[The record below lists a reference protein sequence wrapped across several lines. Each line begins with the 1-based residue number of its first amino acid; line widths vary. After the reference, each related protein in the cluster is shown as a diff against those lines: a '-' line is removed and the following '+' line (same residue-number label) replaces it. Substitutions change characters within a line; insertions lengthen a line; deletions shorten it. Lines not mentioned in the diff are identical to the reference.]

1 MKTTDIEKRSIQN
14 SIRSISDSEG
24 IVDAYL
30 TAWDTIDS
38 YKTSFQRGCFK
49 KTFENRANKIKV
61 LWNHG
66 VLAGKC
72 LEAREDEYGAFV
84 RVQLNLA
91 TETGRTAFEHI
102 KAGDVDSFSFGFNVI
117 QDKWVDGIRTFTE
130 VKVLECSPVLFP
142 ANDAAIIVDVRQDE
156 QTQDIDI
163 EPVPVSYCNDLQKA
177 VRETITADIVKDTTL
192 TISEFQRLD
201 SGQLLTIESRNK
213 LAELPEIVQAA
224 HKNHRRKAVETLCN
238 ELREAGFTPA
248 EKTRFVSLLAIEE
261 EEQPEGLERTINYIK
276 NFRNS
281 LNERL

>member
-14 SIRSISDSEG
+14 AIRSIGDSEG

-61 LWNHG
+61 LWNHD

-102 KAGDVDSFSFGFNVI
+102 KAGDVDSFSFGFNVV

-142 ANDAAIIVDVRQDE
+142 ANDAAVIIDVREDAQ
-156 QTQDIDI
+156 I
-163 EPVPVSYCNDLQKA
+163 EPEHIVYFNDLQKA
-177 VRETITADIVKDTTL
+177 VRETITEEIVKNTTL
-192 TISEFQRLD
+192 TISEFKRLD

-213 LAELPEIVQAA
+213 LAELPEVIQAE
-224 HKNHRRKAVETLCN
+224 HKNHRRKAVEALCN
-238 ELREAGFTPA
+238 DLREAGFTPA
-248 EKTRFVSLLAIEE
+248 EKTRFLSLLTIEE

>member
-14 SIRSISDSEG
+14 AIRSIGDSEG

-61 LWNHG
+61 LWNHD

-102 KAGDVDSFSFGFNVI
+102 KAGDVDSFSFGFNVV

-142 ANDAAIIVDVRQDE
+142 ANDAAVIIDVREDAQ
-156 QTQDIDI
+156 I
-163 EPVPVSYCNDLQKA
+163 EPEHIVYVNDLQKA
-177 VRETITADIVKDTTL
+177 VRETITEEIVKNTTL
-192 TISEFQRLD
+192 TISEFKRLD

-213 LAELPEIVQAA
+213 LAELPEIIQAE
-224 HKNHRRKAVETLCN
+224 HKNHRRKAVEALCN
-238 ELREAGFTPA
+238 DLREAGFTPA
-248 EKTRFVSLLAIEE
+248 EKTRFLSLLAIEE